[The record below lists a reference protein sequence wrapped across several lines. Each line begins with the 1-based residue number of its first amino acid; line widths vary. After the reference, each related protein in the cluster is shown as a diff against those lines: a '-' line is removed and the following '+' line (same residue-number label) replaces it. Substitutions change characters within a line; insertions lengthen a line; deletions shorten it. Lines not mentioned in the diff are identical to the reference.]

1 MSLDCRTPGQRA
13 PLFIEQACRRQIIE
27 AAVTTVARMGFR
39 NASLGA
45 IAHMSAISKGVN
57 PYQFSGKE
65 ELMEACVDRVYASIA
80 ERAISQL
87 EQLTPLE
94 FVREHILAVARDDL
108 AHREDLVAGT
118 EIVTHL
124 RRKDG
129 RRRYSMADNE
139 GLYRTLEQK
148 YEAVSAMRVFD
159 HRVMAVTVQSA
170 LDSMFGYWITFPEHD
185 LIAHTEQLANLVV
198 AAIRVP

>member
-1 MSLDCRTPGQRA
+1 
-13 PLFIEQACRRQIIE
+13 
-27 AAVTTVARMGFR
+27 MGFR